1 MSRQDLFE
9 RIVASLHEATF
20 DDALW
25 PATSGLIDEACG
37 SKGNMLVFADGAGED
52 GVEILFARFCFRG
65 ERYEDR
71 ERGYFE
77 DYYSLDERVPRL
89 RQLPDSQLVH
99 VNSLFTDAEMKVSA
113 VYNEAVVHCDARDSL
128 NVRLD
133 GPNGSRIHWT
143 IADPIDGEGWSTS
156 RIETLERLLPHL
168 RQFVRVRHALV
179 NTRALGSS
187 LAALLESTRF
197 GVIQLDLR
205 GRIVTANDRAR
216 ALLRTGDGL
225 CDRDA
230 LLHASVPA
238 DDDTLQRL
246 LARALPPFGRQGA
259 SGSMVVRRALV
270 SPRLHLHVSPVNH
283 ARLDALASRI
293 GALVL
298 VVDPAGRAAVTPEF
312 VAAALG
318 LTPAEGHI
326 AVSLAQGKSVRDL
339 AIETGRSEGTVRW
352 HIKRIHTKLG
362 ISRQVDLVRLVLS
375 LTDIPQT

>member
-133 GPNGSRIHWT
+133 GPHGSRIVWT
-143 IADPIDGEGWSTS
+143 IADPIDGDGWSS
-156 RIETLERLLPHL
+156 SQVETLERLLPHL

-179 NTRALGSS
+179 DARALGSS
-187 LAALLESTRF
+187 HATLLENTGF
-197 GVIQLDLR
+197 GVVQLDLR
-205 GRIVTANDRAR
+205 GRIVAANDRAR
-216 ALLRTGDGL
+216 AMLRKGDGL
-225 CDRDA
+225 CHRDG
-230 LLHASVPA
+230 LLQASVPA

-259 SGSMVVRRALV
+259 SGSMMVRRALV

-283 ARLDALASRI
+283 ARATRV
-293 GALVL
+293 GALLL
-298 VVDPAGRAAVTPEF
+298 VVDPADRAVVDPMFVTS
-312 VAAALG
+312 ALG
-318 LTPAEGHI
+318 LTLAEGHI

-362 ISRQVDLVRLVLS
+362 ISRQVDLVRLVLA
-375 LTDIPQT
+375 LADIP

>member
-37 SKGNMLVFADGAGED
+37 SKGNMLVFADGTSED
-52 GVEILFARFCFRG
+52 GVELFFVRFCFRG
-65 ERYEDR
+65 VRYEDR
-71 ERGYFE
+71 EHGYFK
-77 DYYSLDERVPRL
+77 DYYPLDERVPRL
-89 RQLPDSQLVH
+89 RQMPDSHLVH
-99 VNSLFTDAEMKVSA
+99 VNSLFTDEERKVSA

-143 IADPIDGEGWSTS
+143 MADPINGEGWSTS
-156 RIETLERLLPHL
+156 SIETLERLLPHL
-168 RQFVRVRHALV
+168 RQFVRVRHALLDAE
-179 NTRALGSS
+179 ALGSS

-197 GVIQLDLR
+197 SVIRLDLR
-205 GRIVTANDRAR
+205 GRIVAANDRAR

-225 CDRDA
+225 CDRDG
-230 LLHASVPA
+230 LLHARLPE

-259 SGSMVVRRALV
+259 SGSMMVNRALV
-270 SPRLHLHVSPVNH
+270 SPRLHLHLHLHVNPVNH
-283 ARLDALASRI
+283 ARASRV

-298 VVDPAGRAAVTPEF
+298 VVDPADRAVVDPMFVTS
-312 VAAALG
+312 ALG
-318 LTPAEGHI
+318 LTLAESHI

-362 ISRQVDLVRLVLS
+362 ISRQVDLVRLVLA
-375 LTDIPQT
+375 LADIP